1 MSPLSRISS
10 AALLAALTLI
20 GAAAAPSAEAA
31 TVLEAPAI
39 GAAAADTSAPA
50 GRERTRAPKRPS
62 VTGTRSLRGD
72 RPQVGGPALDP
83 SSGAA
88 PAGSAGAGGQGT
100 LSPWTTLGFRDPMCA
115 SAGRLNETQRRNCR
129 YSETL
134 SSRYP
139 SANYAFDINIDSG
152 PTNPIASVKEMLQEL
167 FNALWVFGLDAL
179 KFVLGLLQWAFGL
192 DLFGGRAMGQVDST
206 LGRIF
211 DALDRPFMHAML
223 GILGLWAIWT
233 GLVQRRSGQMYA
245 GVAVS
250 LLMLI
255 AAMWVIHEPRQTV
268 GRLAGL
274 SNDVALVLIAVPLAA
289 TAQDKGRAI
298 ERPRETFATALGG
311 VFDRL
316 VARPWAALNF
326 GDVEWSR
333 GPPEPAAVKAAA
345 ELAGA
350 DASYAYP
357 VQRDHAR
364 ELGAI
369 RDEGDRKKR
378 LETLIRER
386 AGRRPPTR
394 GDLYLRHSPNSAPR
408 DALWKT
414 YYGDPPDPG
423 EVKWLARFLGTDAK
437 VGVAPDK
444 VAIQGEAGTFVR
456 PALLVILLLGGLGG
470 LLLLGWLALRLVF
483 QAVLGFALLLCAPL
497 ALFLVVC
504 GESGRQSFLLW
515 AKSLLAAIIS
525 KAVYAAL
532 LAVVLLGVSVVGGLG
547 EATGRWPMAFLLQS
561 AFFWALFL
569 SRENLLRFISVGS
582 QPEGE
587 RRTSDVVRSALLAKQ
602 ASRELLPGG
611 RPPARTGAA
620 LGAVGSAEGAPPGS
634 RAEARQLRNQESADR
649 TLARPR
655 EALAEADHSRAQE
668 AMAEHESVR
677 SQLRALETTPEL
689 RELDEARQRGA
700 AHGLPAVAASA
711 DQQRLENRRN
721 ALRARE
727 QQLAPRAQA
736 ARSTLAEQ
744 DRSLREFGQRV
755 APGQEPRYHERLR
768 RQFAEDPRSIDHRSL
783 AHLAAHR
790 EGVGQARPMT
800 AEQYDR
806 MAEGARKGRPE
817 AIEAKAK
824 ADRQIERGLRRE
836 LAEAAPPPPGATPKP
851 VREQAR
857 DQLARAQRPVHER
870 LARANPVGEH
880 RRAGREAHAARER
893 SRSRARVRTRL

>member
-1 MSPLSRISS
+1 MSPRSRVKS
-10 AALLAALTLI
+10 ALLLVGLTLI
-20 GAAAAPSAEAA
+20 GGPAAPRAEAA
-31 TVLEAPAI
+31 RVLEAPTAESC
-39 GAAAADTSAPA
+39 GAPGCASARKSA
-50 GRERTRAPKRPS
+50 RVDAPKRRPS
-62 VTGTRSLRGD
+62 TSSLRGG
-72 RPQVGGPALDP
+72 RPQVGGPPLDP
-83 SSGAA
+83 SSGA
-88 PAGSAGAGGQGT
+88 PPTGSAGAGGQGT

-115 SAGRLNETQRRNCR
+115 SAGRLNETQQRNCR

-167 FNALWVFGLDAL
+167 FNAVWVFGLDCL
-179 KFVLGLLQWAFGL
+179 KFVLGVLQWAFGL
-192 DLFGGRAMGQVDST
+192 ELFHGRAMGQVDST

-211 DALDRPFMHAML
+211 DALDRPFLHAML

-289 TAQDKGRAI
+289 TAHDHGRAI
-298 ERPRETFATALGG
+298 ERPRETFASALGG

-316 VARPWAALNF
+316 VAQPWAALNF

-333 GPPEPAAVKAAA
+333 GAPEPAAVKASAA
-345 ELAGA
+345 VASA

-369 RDEGDRKKR
+369 KDPDARKKR
-378 LETLIRER
+378 LEALIRER

-394 GDLYLRHSPNSAPR
+394 ADLYLRHSPNSAPR
-408 DALWKT
+408 DALWKV
-414 YYGDPPDPG
+414 YFGDPPDPG

-437 VGVAPDK
+437 EGIAPDK
-444 VAIQGEAGTFVR
+444 VAIQGEGGTFVR
-456 PALLVILLLGGLGG
+456 PALLFVLLLGGLGG

-483 QAVLGFALLLCAPL
+483 QAVLGFVLLLCAPL

-515 AKSLLAAIIS
+515 AKSLLAAIVS

-532 LAVVLLGVSVVGGLG
+532 LAVTLLGVSVVGGLG

-582 QPEGE
+582 HAEGE
-587 RRTSDVVRSALLAKQ
+587 KRTSDVVRSALLAKQ
-602 ASRELLPGG
+602 ASRELLPSG
-611 RPPARTGAA
+611 RPAARTSGAA
-620 LGAVGSAEGAPPGS
+620 GAPGSEAHAIPGS
-634 RAEARQLRNQESADR
+634 RAEARGLRNQEAADR
-649 TLARPR
+649 ALTRPR
-655 EALAEADHSRAQE
+655 EALAEADHTRAQE
-668 AMAEHESVR
+668 TLAEHQAVR
-677 SQLRALETTPEL
+677 SELRAVEGTPEL
-689 RELDEARQRGA
+689 RELDEARGRSA
-700 AHGLPAVAASA
+700 AHGLAFAGASE

-736 ARSTLAEQ
+736 ARTTLGEQ

-768 RQFAEDPRSIDHRSL
+768 RQFAEDPKSIDHGTV
-783 AHLAAHR
+783 AHLASNR
-790 EGVGQARPMT
+790 DGVGLARPMT
-800 AEQYDR
+800 AEQYQGI
-806 MAEGARKGRPE
+806 AKAARAGRPE

-836 LAEAAPPPPGATPKP
+836 LAEAAPPPPGAAPKP
-851 VREQAR
+851 IREKAKE
-857 DQLARAQRPVHER
+857 QLAYAQRPGHER
-870 LARANPVGEH
+870 LARANPMGEH